1 MDTPAQPA
9 GRVPDPATGGVKAA
23 GGCGELPV
31 THQLLLEGG
40 AYDGVLRVTAQ
51 DEADARP
58 ASVADDF
65 ASVYERYFAEIHR
78 YIAGRLGPDVADD
91 IAADTFVIALHKRDG
106 FDTSRGT
113 VRAWLYGI
121 ATNLVARQRR
131 AEQRRYRALSRVGAR
146 DLADGPEERVVSRV
160 AAGHQQPRLAAAL
173 ARLSRE
179 ERDVLLLVALA
190 DFSHEEISQALG
202 IPYGTVGSRLNRA
215 RNKIRTAL
223 GQEGPIDE

>member
-1 MDTPAQPA
+1 
-9 GRVPDPATGGVKAA
+9 VKY
-23 GGCGELPV
+23 PV
-31 THQLLLEGG
+31 TGQLLLEGG
-40 AYDGVLRVTAQ
+40 THDGVRCVMAR
-51 DEADARP
+51 DKADAGP
-58 ASVADDF
+58 VSVADDF
-65 ASVYERYFAEIHR
+65 ADVYERYFAEIHR
-78 YIAGRLGPDVADD
+78 YIAGRLGRDAADD

-106 FDTSRGT
+106 FDASRGT

-131 AEQRRYRALSRVGAR
+131 AEQRRYRALTRAGAR
-146 DLADGPEERVVSRV
+146 DLAGQPEDHVSW
-160 AAGHQQPRLAAAL
+160 AAAEGLQPRLAAAL
-173 ARLSRE
+173 ARLSQE

-223 GQEGPIDE
+223 GQGD